1 MLGKLLRDRSGNFGL
16 MSALM
21 LVPLIGVAGLSI
33 DFADA
38 LMIKQQL
45 QDAADAAALGAVAE
59 SSIGVSEAMKMKGN
73 GSIEAAIKDAENIFR
88 AQLARSGGFTLNDIK
103 ATVVREDNQLKAVF
117 TYSASLPTT
126 LLKVINKN
134 EITVAGQA
142 TAVFQTE
149 TFRDFYLLLDN
160 TPSMGVGA
168 TPDDISVLIA
178 NTPKECAFACHIVE
192 NGVEDP
198 NSYYNIAKRL
208 GVTIRINVVAQATAA
223 LMDTAMKVRKSP
235 NQFRMAVY
243 TFGEKAEDTKLLEI
257 SSLSD
262 DLKTAKEKAALI
274 DLMSIPYQN
283 YDNDQQTDFD
293 RALKNIGKKMDKPG
307 TGLSAASPEK
317 IVFFVSDGVNDSGK
331 GAGCTKRT
339 KGTRCQEPI
348 DIRACDKLKEAGYK
362 IAVLYTTY
370 LPLPT
375 DGWYRDWIA
384 PFQGEIGPRMQSCA
398 TPGYFFEVSPSQGI
412 TEAMNALF
420 LKIVSTPRLA
430 S

>member
-1 MLGKLLRDRSGNFGL
+1 MLERLLRDKSGNFGL

-45 QDAADAAALGAVAE
+45 QDSADAAALGAVAE
-59 SSIGVSEAMKMKGN
+59 SSIGVAEAMKMTGN
-73 GSIEAAIKDAENIFR
+73 GSIEVAIKDAENIFR
-88 AQLARSGGFTLNDIK
+88 GQLAKSGGFTLNDVDAK
-103 ATVVREDNQLKAVF
+103 VVREDNQLKAVF
-117 TYSASLPTT
+117 SYSATIPTT
-126 LLKVINKN
+126 LLNVIGKDTMT
-134 EITVAGQA
+134 IAGTA

-160 TPSMGVGA
+160 TPSMGVAA
-168 TPDDISVLIA
+168 TPDDI
-178 NTPKECAFACHIVE
+178 NTMVASTPDGCAFACHIVK

-198 NSYYNIAKRL
+198 NSYYNLAKSL

-223 LMDTAMKVRKSP
+223 LMDTAIKVRKSP

-262 DLKTAKEKAALI
+262 DLKTAKAKAALI
-274 DLMSIPYQN
+274 DLMSIPKQN
-283 YDNDQQTDFD
+283 YNNDQQTDFD
-293 RALKNIGKKMDKPG
+293 RALKDIGKKMDKPG

-317 IVFFVSDGVNDSGK
+317 IIFFVSDGVNDSAK
-331 GAGCTKRT
+331 GSGCTKRT

-348 DIRACDKLKEAGYK
+348 DTKACDKLKAEGYK

-370 LPLPT
+370 LPLPS

-384 PFQGEIGPRMQSCA
+384 PFQGEISPRMQACA
-398 TPGYFFEVSPSQGI
+398 TPGYFFEVGPSQGI